1 MCVKHYQ
8 RGKIRTF
15 KREDIDKILELE
27 AQAFPKTAYS
37 RETLLFYAKRLP
49 DTFFVLETSQDIA
62 GYIIFDR
69 GGHVHSMAVKPIH
82 RRRGFGSMLI
92 RHALK
97 RVHKRLWLEVR
108 SKNLPAIGFYKKLGL
123 KIVGKTPNYY
133 GDDDALIM
141 LSDPVER

>member
-1 MCVKHYQ
+1 MCVKQYQ

-15 KREDIDKILELE
+15 KREDIDKILEIE

-37 RETLLFYAKRLP
+37 KETLLAYAERLP

-62 GYIIFDR
+62 GYIIFDW

-82 RRRGFGSMLI
+82 RRRGFGSMLF

-97 RVHKRLWLEVR
+97 RIHKGLWLEVR
-108 SKNLPAIGFYKKLGL
+108 SKNLPAIGFYKKLGMR
-123 KIVGKTPNYY
+123 IVGKTPNYY